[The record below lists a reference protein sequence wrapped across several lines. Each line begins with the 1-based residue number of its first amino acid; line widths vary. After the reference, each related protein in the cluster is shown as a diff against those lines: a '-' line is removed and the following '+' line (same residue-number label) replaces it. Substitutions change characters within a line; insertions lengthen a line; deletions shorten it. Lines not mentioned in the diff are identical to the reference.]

1 MLLFST
7 NQCVVMIITIL
18 SINHIMIFFIAIIL
32 FLHYIPKK
40 GLILSA
46 VDVMINI
53 NLFILKILF
62 FATLFTVCFLSSSH
76 RNPEAS
82 EMSEAQSMPS
92 RNSEPVG
99 VEKGKQ
105 MNYVIK

>member
-1 MLLFST
+1 MCSHDHRDS
-7 NQCVVMIITIL
+7 IHKSYYDIL
-18 SINHIMIFFIAIIL
+18 YSYNP

-46 VDVMINI
+46 LDAMINI

-76 RNPEAS
+76 RNPETS